1 MSILI
6 SGINLPKFFIDPE
19 DKFSIDIKGKFS
31 FRNNKWI
38 FTFDG
43 FVKPTEYS
51 ANNISEKTGNHL
63 LNRSPLPKSVIVNGV
78 EFPIRDQ
85 GSSRILLECVR
96 VLSDESKIESKNA
109 RLETALSVFYS
120 NIASHIQAKEMMK
133 NEKLVEEAIKQMY
146 EWIEKATLYY
156 LGE

>member
-6 SGINLPKFFIDPE
+6 GGINLPKFSEPPDN
-19 DKFSIDIKGKFS
+19 FSIDIEGTFS

-43 FVKPTEYS
+43 FIKPTEYS
-51 ANNISEKTGNHL
+51 ANNISEKAGNHL
-63 LNRSPLPKSVIVNGV
+63 LNRSPLPKSVIVDGV

-85 GSSRILLECVR
+85 GSFHIFVECVR
-96 VLSDESKIESKNA
+96 VLSDESLIEEKNA
-109 RLETALSVFYS
+109 RLATALSVFYS

-133 NEKLVEEAIKQMY
+133 NEKLAEEAIKQMY